1 MLDKGSIEGISQ
13 SLKQTNQE
21 LKELITE
28 YAYLNKSH
36 KVLMH
41 TIKSTINQVDSY
53 YESNNE
59 LVHTLIQRSGNVKR
73 AYEEMNALMMA
84 HQDAIIKADE
94 SMSKLSE
101 EYEAPKEKIAEV
113 IEKIMEMK
121 KLQEE
126 VEDLKSKGAENDE
139 KKIIHLCDVEDRI
152 KKINQELQKTGLG
165 KSLLKDYE
173 NGTDNL
179 KEVLET
185 QKEVKETTESVAK
198 AQKRVTEE
206 IEKGGER
213 LKRWKKSGLGDFFS
227 GLWDGVKQLATAAW
241 DKMYEVDQA
250 GRDFGRNMGMTTEQ
264 LNSHTASLYDN
275 YSNLA
280 GKLGMEF
287 KDMYKF
293 QVQYSE
299 VTEKATMLSMDQVG
313 AMASVT
319 RNVGEEAVSV
329 ASKNLDVFA
338 TSADATIEY
347 LAKGTARA
355 AMEGLNVKKY
365 SEAFAKNIK
374 MASKY
379 TFKEGI
385 DGIQKM
391 TLLSQRLKFDM
402 ESIGSAMDKFSTLE
416 GAIEASAKIQVLG
429 GTFAQNFGNPLQAMS
444 EALLD
449 AEGFTKRIIDTV
461 ASQAR
466 FNSKT
471 GEIDLAPI
479 DKQRLK
485 AYAEALGISY
495 DEVHNMATQS
505 RKSKEIERV
514 VGRGKFSEDEL
525 AYLSNKAQFDKQTG
539 NWKIIGVDGETA
551 VSDISTM
558 SKDKLKEIRQSD
570 SHEKMLNS
578 NVKDI
583 KEALIEQAKLQKSYQ
598 EHEKG
603 KKEEKLLAAAGELNG
618 MYDWMKDVIM
628 WFRILSGLIGAGA
641 VMKMV
646 KGGARFATG
655 GWKAFGGGGA
665 SSAMRGTFTPAM
677 ARQGLQPNAYV
688 TSKGL
693 KYAANGNPIRQAR
706 INQANQLKM
715 AKLSGSGVGGGLNKA
730 LGVAGG
736 VITIGGT
743 IYEVSEINSSL
754 KQQEQQIY
762 EAQGTAEEKGKILNE
777 TRKQANES
785 KGRAIGMAATG
796 TAVGTAL
803 MATGVG
809 FIPGALISIGSSVL
823 GGILGSKVGEAVTE
837 SVDESIEDVKKNGK
851 NNVSEIEEA
860 TPEEVVKKIYEKIVR
875 LIGVNQEIHGT
886 LSNISNRNY
895 SSKYGN
901 NDKEGVQTS
910 NKDLST
916 TIKVEEVKV
925 NVNGQIKLVG
935 EKMSVDIDKIVQN
948 GVFRET
954 VENMINASLKKV
966 TINGK
971 TTGQS

>member
-13 SLKQTNQE
+13 SLKQTNKE

-28 YAYLNKSH
+28 YAYLNNSH
-36 KVLMH
+36 KVLMN

-59 LVHTLIQRSGNVKR
+59 LVHTFIQRSGNVKR

-101 EYEAPKEKIAEV
+101 EYAAPKEKIAEV

-139 KKIIHLCDVEDRI
+139 KKIIQLCDVEDRI
-152 KKINQELQKTGLG
+152 KKINKELQQTGLG
-165 KSLLKDYE
+165 KSLLDDYK

-185 QKEVKETTESVAK
+185 QKDVKETTESVAK
-198 AQKRVTEE
+198 SQKRVTDE

-250 GRDFGRNMGMTTEQ
+250 GRDFGRNMGMSTSE
-264 LNSHTASLYDN
+264 LDKHTDSLYNN

-293 QVQYSE
+293 QVQYAE

-461 ASQAR
+461 ASKAR

-471 GEIDLAPI
+471 GEIDLAQI

-485 AYAEALGISY
+485 AFAEALGIGY

-514 VGRGKFSEDEL
+514 VGYGKFSEDEL
-525 AYLSNKAQFDKQTG
+525 AYLTNKAQFDKETG
-539 NWKIIGVDGETA
+539 KWKIIGVDGETA

-558 SKDKLKEIRQSD
+558 SESKLKEIRQSD
-570 SHEKMLNS
+570 SHEKILSS

-583 KEALIEQAKLQKSYQ
+583 KDALIKQAELQKSYQ

-603 KKEEKLLAAAGELNG
+603 EKERKLLAAAGELNG
-618 MYDWMKDVIM
+618 MEDWMKNVIM
-628 WFRILSGLIGAGA
+628 WFKILSGLIGAGA

-646 KGGARFATG
+646 GGGARFATG

-677 ARQGLQPNAYV
+677 ARQGLQSNAYV

-693 KYAANGNPIRQAR
+693 TYAANNNPIRQAR

-715 AKLSGSGVGGGLNKA
+715 SKLSGGGGGLNKT
-730 LGVAGG
+730 LGVASGI
-736 VITIGGT
+736 ITIGGT
-743 IYEVSEINSSL
+743 IYEVSEINSAL

-762 EAQGTAEEKGKILNE
+762 ESHGTVEEKGKILNE
-777 TRKQANES
+777 TRKQANKS
-785 KGRAIGMAATG
+785 KGRAIGAAATG
-796 TAVGTAL
+796 TAVGAAL

-809 FIPGALISIGSSVL
+809 FVPGALISIGSSIL
-823 GGILGSKVGEAVTE
+823 GGIFGSKVGEAVTE
-837 SVDESIEDVKKNGK
+837 SVDESIEDIKKKGK

-860 TPEEVVKKIYEKIVR
+860 TPEEVVKKIYEKIVS
-875 LIGVNQEIHGT
+875 LIGVNQEIRGT

-895 SSKYGN
+895 SSKYWN

-948 GVFRET
+948 RVFQES
-954 VENMINASLKKV
+954 VENIINASLQKV

-971 TTGQS
+971 TTNQS